1 MSFVFGILRYTSS
14 NSAVFEVSS
23 MYFRHR
29 KYNQVVLI
37 LKHAVGVFVRKI
49 YIRRVRDVAREQ

>member
-1 MSFVFGILRYTSS
+1 MSVVFGNFRYKSS

-23 MYFRHR
+23 MTFRHR

-37 LKHAVGVFVRKI
+37 LRLAGGSI
-49 YIRRVRDVAREQ
+49 CS

>member
-1 MSFVFGILRYTSS
+1 VSVVFGNFRYTSS

-37 LKHAVGVFVRKI
+37 LKHAGGSMCS
-49 YIRRVRDVAREQ
+49 